1 MDDQNVNYRSLQLNE
16 TASGG
21 RRNSEWLPSAEALE
35 AKRLQKMYNTFRRQA
50 SGASGDSPQSQ
61 RLENWFEELE
71 ARRREQQKYDL
82 KITIIIF
89 CIDVCVV
96 ISWHKSKYFIRHQK
110 ILYQL
115 TVERVYKKF

>member
-1 MDDQNVNYRSLQLNE
+1 MFTFPSTFLVSVDDQDVSYRSLQLNKS
-16 TASGG
+16 ASGDQ
-21 RRNSEWLPSAEALE
+21 RTSEFLPSADALE

-82 KITIIIF
+82 KITIIILS
-89 CIDVCVV
+89 IEIRVV
-96 ISWHKSKYFIRHQK
+96 IP
-110 ILYQL
+110 
-115 TVERVYKKF
+115 